1 MKKLSLFL
9 SLLIL
14 FILTACETG
23 HKWDNND
30 SIEENSSFSYKHKPK
45 ASYIPTYEEPLA
57 QKSDDETFDGGKRG
71 DGLDIGTIR
80 VNEKG
85 DSVRL
90 VFDSYKWNDT
100 TEYLGDKVNQV
111 GSYDFDYDPDK
122 LLITAVVHGYRAF
135 SANLPK
141 FSSKS
146 IVDKIYLDKY
156 LDDSGYK
163 FYIKLKY
170 DSEVKVFDLKNPGRI
185 VVDILLL

>member
-1 MKKLSLFL
+1 MKQLLLALVALFL
-9 SLLIL
+9 LV
-14 FILTACETG
+14 ACETG

-30 SIEENSSFSYKHKPK
+30 SIENNITLSYKHKPK

-185 VVDILLL
+185 VVDISLL